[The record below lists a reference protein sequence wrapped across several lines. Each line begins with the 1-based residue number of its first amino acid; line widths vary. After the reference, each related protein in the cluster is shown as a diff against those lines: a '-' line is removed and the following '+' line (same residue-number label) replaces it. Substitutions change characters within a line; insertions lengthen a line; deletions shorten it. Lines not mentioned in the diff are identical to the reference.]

1 MASGE
6 ESSHVQV
13 QTLASRYLG
22 AAVFDL
28 SSAAVQMPGT
38 GNESKL

>member
-1 MASGE
+1 MALGE
-6 ESSHVQV
+6 ESSQVQV
-13 QTLASRYLG
+13 QTLTSRCLG
-22 AAVFDL
+22 AAVFDF